1 MTALRVRS
9 VNNVRN
15 GPLLF
20 LWLTPLTFLAHDL
33 EELITM
39 PAWIARH
46 WEGLQ
51 SLGVSKFL
59 PDSMPQLASAI
70 GILLLVFCIVTFG
83 AVRSRMQGFWSI
95 AYQILLG
102 AFFLHAFTHI
112 AQALYFSGYTPG
124 VVTAVVLV
132 IPMCLYL
139 YGKLLNGGLVTM
151 KSAILTA
158 VVGIVALLPVLFGI
172 LFLSGLATR
181 R

>member
-1 MTALRVRS
+1 MGSRELSSDCYRLASATMTALRVRS

-95 AYQILLG
+95 A
-102 AFFLHAFTHI
+102 
-112 AQALYFSGYTPG
+112 
-124 VVTAVVLV
+124 
-132 IPMCLYL
+132 
-139 YGKLLNGGLVTM
+139 
-151 KSAILTA
+151 
-158 VVGIVALLPVLFGI
+158 
-172 LFLSGLATR
+172 
-181 R
+181 